1 MMISRSS
8 IWTIILLSSVGC
20 IQTATASVITS
31 IDIAPQVNSAFA
43 MIALGFVVVAG
54 VVILK
59 ILSSWH

>member
-1 MMISRSS
+1 MRATHSQQIALFVLF
-8 IWTIILLSSVGC
+8 IAIC
-20 IQTATASVITS
+20 IQPVSAGVTTG

>member
-1 MMISRSS
+1 MYS
-8 IWTIILLSSVGC
+8 ILALIGAGC
-20 IQTATASVITS
+20 VNPVSAGVTTS

>member
-1 MMISRSS
+1 MTCSHMYP
-8 IWTIILLSSVGC
+8 ILVLIGAGC
-20 IQTATASVITS
+20 VHPAAAGVTTG

-59 ILSSWH
+59 ILSAWH

>member
-1 MMISRSS
+1 VSA
-8 IWTIILLSSVGC
+8 G
-20 IQTATASVITS
+20 ITTG
-31 IDIAPQVNSAFA
+31 IDITPQVNSAFG

>member
-1 MMISRSS
+1 MRTTHSQKVAVLVL
-8 IWTIILLSSVGC
+8 IIAMC
-20 IQTATASVITS
+20 IQPATAGVTTG

>member
-1 MMISRSS
+1 MSSHIYKYTILAMIGAGS
-8 IWTIILLSSVGC
+8 IQPVSAGVT
-20 IQTATASVITS
+20 TS

>member
-1 MMISRSS
+1 MTRSHMYS
-8 IWTIILLSSVGC
+8 ILVLGGAVCVTPVSAGV
-20 IQTATASVITS
+20 TTS

>member
-1 MMISRSS
+1 MSRSY
-8 IWTIILLSSVGC
+8 IYPILVLGGAVCVHPAAAGV
-20 IQTATASVITS
+20 TTG

>member
-1 MMISRSS
+1 VSAGV
-8 IWTIILLSSVGC
+8 TTG
-20 IQTATASVITS
+20 
-31 IDIAPQVNSAFA
+31 IDIAPQVNSAFG

>member
-1 MMISRSS
+1 MTRLHIY
-8 IWTIILLSSVGC
+8 TILGLIG
-20 IQTATASVITS
+20 ASCVHPVSAGVTTG
-31 IDIAPQVNSAFA
+31 IDITPQVNSAFG

>member
-1 MMISRSS
+1 MMRSRLY
-8 IWTIILLSSVGC
+8 TILVLGGAVCVHPAAAGV
-20 IQTATASVITS
+20 TTG

-43 MIALGFVVVAG
+43 MIALGFVVVAS